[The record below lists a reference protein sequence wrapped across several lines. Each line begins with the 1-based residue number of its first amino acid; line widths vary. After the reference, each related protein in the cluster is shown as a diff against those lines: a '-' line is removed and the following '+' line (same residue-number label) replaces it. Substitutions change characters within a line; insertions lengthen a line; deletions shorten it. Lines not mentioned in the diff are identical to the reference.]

1 MKALCDTSVW
11 IDYLNGRD
19 TAKTDRL
26 DGLIEQD
33 SVVVGDLILFEL
45 LQGVRGEREHRALLR
60 RLEPFGCVEMLGR
73 HNALRAAENHRSLRA
88 LGITIRKAIDLFIG
102 TFCIENDLP
111 LLHND
116 RDFEPMAE
124 HLGLRVL

>member
-1 MKALCDTSVW
+1 VKALCDTSVW

-26 DGLIEQD
+26 DGLIGQEN
-33 SVVVGDLILFEL
+33 VVVGDLILFEL
-45 LQGVRGEREHRALLR
+45 LQGVRGEREHDALLR
-60 RLEPFGCVEMLGR
+60 RLEPFGCVEMLGHR
-73 HNALRAAENHRSLRA
+73 NAVRAAENHRRLRA
-88 LGITIRKAIDLFIG
+88 LGITIRKAVDLFIG
-102 TFCIENDLP
+102 TFCIENALS

-116 RDFEPMAE
+116 RGFDPMAE